1 MDIHYTIREVA
12 NRLHKSEQSV
22 VRWLKDGK
30 LPYIEVSERRRLIA
44 ESDLNEFLNRRK
56 ICPPD
61 KHIDKVR
68 TDIAFSHSSS
78 LTTEEG
84 RAEMNVRIPK
94 IDWRKELSHVR
105 N

>member
-1 MDIHYTIREVA
+1 
-12 NRLHKSEQSV
+12 
-22 VRWLKDGK
+22 
-30 LPYIEVSERRRLIA
+30 
-44 ESDLNEFLNRRK
+44 
-56 ICPPD
+56 
-61 KHIDKVR
+61 
-68 TDIAFSHSSS
+68 